1 MKFKLD
7 ENLGSRT
14 VALFDE
20 FGHEVE
26 TVSQEKLNGTSDT
39 ILYTVSQSEGRC
51 LVTLDLDFADVIRFP
66 PGNSHGIA
74 VLRPPPSASLGVL
87 AALVRNL
94 LTALQAEPIT
104 GRLWVV
110 EVGRIRVHESKAAA
124 RPDDLQRN
132 CL

>member
-51 LVTLDLDFADVIRFP
+51 LVTHIWIFGDVIRFP

-87 AALVRNL
+87 YALMRNL
-94 LTALQAEPIT
+94 LTALQAEPIA

-110 EVGRIRVHESKAAA
+110 EVSDSCSRIKDRCSTG
-124 RPDDLQRN
+124 
-132 CL
+132 

>member
-39 ILYTVSQSEGRC
+39 ILYTISQSEGRC

-74 VLRPPPSASLGVL
+74 VLRPPHLHPSAYWPHWF
-87 AALVRNL
+87 A
-94 LTALQAEPIT
+94 I
-104 GRLWVV
+104 
-110 EVGRIRVHESKAAA
+110 
-124 RPDDLQRN
+124 
-132 CL
+132 C